1 MPDYLALTDLDGE
14 IPRPFLVQALDD
26 DNDGVID
33 QWDTVKNAVQ
43 EDVDSL
49 LEGRFVVPLTFTPM
63 PKVIKRAAVA
73 FFCERCYRRR
83 AVTDAD
89 NPWKGRADA
98 FRKILAAITAGDL
111 KLSVQPH
118 AEDAAVD
125 PPASIITVES
135 GLGAPGRLLG

>member
-1 MPDYLALTDLDGE
+1 MSDYLAISDLDGE
-14 IPRPFLVQALDD
+14 IPRTFLIQALDD
-26 DNDGVID
+26 DNDGTID
-33 QWDTVKNAVQ
+33 QWDAVKAAAQ
-43 EDVDSL
+43 EDVDAL
-49 LEGRFVVPLTFTPM
+49 LEGRFAVPLTLTPM
-63 PKVIKRAAVA
+63 PKVIKRATVA

-83 AVTDAD
+83 GTSDAD
-89 NPWKGRADA
+89 NPWKGRADS

-125 PPASIITVES
+125 PPGSVITHES

>member
-1 MPDYLALTDLDGE
+1 MPDYLQFSDLDGE
-14 IPRPFLVQALDD
+14 IPLQFLTQALDD

-33 QWDTVKNAVQ
+33 MWEKVKASTQ
-43 EDVDSL
+43 GDVDAL
-49 LEGRFVVPLTFTPM
+49 LEGRFAVPLTFSPM
-63 PKVIKRAAVA
+63 PRVINKAAVA

-83 AVTDAD
+83 NTPDAD

-98 FRKILAAITAGDL
+98 FRKILAAITSGDL

-125 PPASIITVES
+125 PPASVIVFES
-135 GLGAPGRLLG
+135 GLGAPGRMLG